1 MCLLG
6 SRGLVFVLPCSILIL
21 NKLKRKK
28 EEVPLEEQ
36 GAGAAMAGGITENP
50 THLFS
55 LKSQACP
62 AQRQISWAQEPAD
75 CCFMLSFLK
84 NTVRIYNH

>member
-55 LKSQACP
+55 LKS
-62 AQRQISWAQEPAD
+62 
-75 CCFMLSFLK
+75 
-84 NTVRIYNH
+84 